1 MKKKRIPQVGEILP
15 AFDDGKIRL
24 SRLYFAEIIEVIT
37 FNDAKTIN
45 VCDADGNS
53 INLIDAW
60 EAEKKD
66 IYWLFADDTDYF
78 VRAKVKGD
86 IYEDQWFAR
95 TKDGGWFSM
104 GYIDRMIG
112 ARLDSDMELFD
123 SWSDPSHPDYETY
136 WELKDMFIIK
146 NEEN

>member
-1 MKKKRIPQVGEILP
+1 MEKKRIPQVGEILP

-24 SRLYFAEIIEVIT
+24 SRLYYAEIIEVIA
-37 FNDAKTIN
+37 FDKAKDIE
-45 VCDADGNS
+45 VCDTDGNS
-53 INLIDAW
+53 ISLVDAW

-86 IYEDQWFAR
+86 VCEDQWFAR

-104 GYIDRMIG
+104 GFANSLVG
-112 ARLDSDMELFD
+112 ATLDSDMKLFN
-123 SWSDPSHPDYETY
+123 SWSDPSHPYYKTY
-136 WELKDMFIIK
+136 LELKYKFIIK